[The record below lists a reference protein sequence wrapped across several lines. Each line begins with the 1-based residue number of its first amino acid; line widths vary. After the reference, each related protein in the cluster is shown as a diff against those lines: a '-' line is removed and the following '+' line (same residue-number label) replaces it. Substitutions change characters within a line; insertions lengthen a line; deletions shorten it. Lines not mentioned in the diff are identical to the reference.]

1 MICSNSDDVNRAA
14 ESALVWASSSRN
26 IFQRTAL
33 YPVSSNDGARAI
45 ATSTESRRRRLIKYP
60 RHYQI
65 SSYRQMTP
73 NCQRTNQAGAA
84 ELVPVLARSQDLI
97 SGRVH
102 D

>member
-45 ATSTESRRRRLIKYP
+45 ATSTESRRRRLINIPQTLSIHTDLRRSWKVRSTP
-60 RHYQI
+60 GCL
-65 SSYRQMTP
+65 YRKLDSRAPMVQS
-73 NCQRTNQAGAA
+73 A
-84 ELVPVLARSQDLI
+84 EDRL
-97 SGRVH
+97 
-102 D
+102 